1 MRIIDNIDLLDF
13 TKIKSEDKIKNDS
26 PTILEVVKTRLEIM
40 GTSQAQFARCVS
52 VTPAQMGL
60 FLRDRG
66 SLTEKSLIKIM
77 DFIGINIPM
86 YSERLELAKDI
97 ANYLRLRGITNIDNW
112 TKEDLVSLTKK
123 NQILVFFDVKS
134 KKLYKTLLESGKVDM
149 ESTYPYFKALVSYI
163 LSLDD
168 SKLLTASDAKTKL
181 EILLSH
187 SIDSDIK
194 DKIDIDFH
202 RTQCGALTLFSSL
215 HEKAIE
221 FIEED

>member
-1 MRIIDNIDLLDF
+1 MRITDNIDLLDF

-60 FLRDRG
+60 FLRDKG

-86 YSERLELAKDI
+86 YSERLGLAKDI
-97 ANYLRLRGITNIDNW
+97 ANYLKLRGITNIDNW
-112 TKEDLVSLTKK
+112 TKEELVSFTKK

-134 KKLYKTLLESGKVDM
+134 KKLYKTLLESRKVDM
-149 ESTYPYFKALVSYI
+149 ESTFPYFKALVSYI
-163 LSLDD
+163 LSLEDD
-168 SKLLTASDAKTKL
+168 RTTASDAKTKL
-181 EILLSH
+181 ENLLSH